1 MRFTFEGDQHLFA
14 QTVRDFLASECTT
27 ADVRDAWSSSTGR
40 STERWRKLAAIGVC
54 GLLVPEQHGGLGL
67 DETDLV
73 LVLEESGRAALPEPI
88 VETVAV
94 GVPLLVDLGAARPET
109 ASRSAA
115 LLAAVAAGDATLGVG
130 LARHAFV
137 ADAPMAELLLLES
150 GDQIHGVRPEDVQLT
165 AQPSTD
171 GARRL
176 FRVDWQ
182 PSSASLLASGDDA
195 TAAAATAFDR
205 GALGVA
211 AQLLGLSQRL
221 IDMTADYAR
230 ERQQF
235 GKPIGSFQAVKHH
248 LADALLALELARPV
262 VYRAAW
268 SVARGAPSRAVDV
281 SMAKVYAS
289 EAGDRA
295 ARVALQ
301 VHGAIGYTWECDAHL
316 WMKRAWA
323 LGASWGDARW
333 HLRRVKASVLE
344 PSAFEA

>member
-1 MRFTFEGDQHLFA
+1 MRFAFDGDQQLFA
-14 QTVRDFLASECTT
+14 ETVRDFLASQCTA
-27 ADVRDAWSSSTGR
+27 ADVRDAWSSPSGR
-40 STERWRKLAAIGVC
+40 SLDRWHKLAAMGVA
-54 GLLVPEQHGGLGL
+54 GLTVPEECGGLGL
-67 DETDLV
+67 GETDLV
-73 LVLEESGRAALPEPI
+73 MVLEESGRAALPEPI

-94 GVPLLVDLGAARPET
+94 GVPLLVDVASGRPET
-109 ASRSAA
+109 DA
-115 LLAAVAAGDATLGVG
+115 LLAVVAAGEAWLGVG
-130 LARHAFV
+130 LAGQAFV
-137 ADAPMAELLLLES
+137 ADAHVAELLLLQS
-150 GDQIHGVRPEDVQLT
+150 GDELHGVRPDEAHLT

-176 FRVDWQ
+176 FGVDWS
-182 PSSASLLASGDDA
+182 PSSASLLASGPVA
-195 TAAAATAFDR
+195 VAASSAAFDR

-211 AQLLGLSQRL
+211 AQLLGISQRL

-268 SVARGAPSRAVDV
+268 SVAHNATSRAVDV

-301 VHGAIGYTWECDAHL
+301 VHGAIGYTWECDAQL

-333 HLRRVKASVLE
+333 HLRRVKAAVLG
-344 PSAFEA
+344 S